1 MVVRIA
7 IMVLRI
13 TVLFNLI
20 TGIIFWTGN
29 ADPLQGVHIISGI
42 IAVLALWTLGIM
54 QGLRGGSFGLAL
66 GTFVV
71 GFLLTL
77 VGLFQKNWLP
87 EPNANHWIIQ
97 VIHLVLGLAAI
108 GLGEMVAGRYKR
120 LTAKS
125 AMI

>member
-1 MVVRIA
+1 MARIA

-29 ADPLQGVHIISGI
+29 ADPLQIVHIISGI
-42 IAVLALWTLGIM
+42 LAVISLWTLGIL

-71 GFLLTL
+71 GFLLAL

-108 GLGEMVAGRYKR
+108 SLGEMVAGRHKR
-120 LTAKS
+120 LMAKS
-125 AMI
+125 AV

>member
-1 MVVRIA
+1 MARIA
-7 IMVLRI
+7 IMVLRVA
-13 TVLFNLI
+13 VLFNLI

-29 ADPLQGVHIISGI
+29 AAPLQVVHILLGI
-42 IAVLALWTLGIM
+42 IAVLSLWTLGIL
-54 QGLRGGSFGLAL
+54 QGMRGGSFGLAL
-66 GTFVV
+66 ATFVV
-71 GFLLTL
+71 GFLLAL

-108 GLGEMVAGRYKR
+108 GLGERVAGLYRR

-125 AMI
+125 ASA

>member
-1 MVVRIA
+1 MFARIA
-7 IMVLRI
+7 IMVLRV

-29 ADPLQGVHIISGI
+29 TGFPQIVHILLGI
-42 IAVLALWTLGIM
+42 LAVLALWSLGIL

-71 GFLLTL
+71 GFLLAL

-87 EPNANHWIIQ
+87 EPSANHWIIQ

-108 GLGEMVAGRYKR
+108 GLGEMVNGHLRR
-120 LTAKS
+120 LKTKS
-125 AMI
+125 SAA